1 VNPNRPLGATRYDRH
16 MAGPITMAVLRTLK
30 PVVCP
35 HCGTRQLRAPIPR
48 VAYRLCK
55 KCHRR
60 FDERTRR

>member
-1 VNPNRPLGATRYDRH
+1 

-35 HCGTRQLRAPIPR
+35 HCGSRQLRAPIPR
-48 VAYRLCK
+48 VAYRICN